1 MHVQTNLKRANLLH
15 PHSYK
20 LSIYMVTKETKGLLL
35 VLFSLIYIQT
45 MKKQSLYLDN
55 DDSVIETSGTALVLI
70 FLLTEVFQ

>member
-1 MHVQTNLKRANLLH
+1 
-15 PHSYK
+15 
-20 LSIYMVTKETKGLLL
+20 MVTKETKGLLL